1 MPVPNDSG
9 KYDAP
14 SILTPDGML
23 SDAQASGAPLLED
36 APDGVLVCYQSHF
49 FDHVLDVRE
58 TEPLHGES
66 DLLEFELHRF
76 TGLDADADVDTDA
89 ELAVLGHFGIGS
101 PTTAILMEL
110 LQSAGTE
117 AFLSVGWSGCL
128 QPDVPQSHYL
138 VVDEAIRDEGVS
150 HHYLPHSERIDAS
163 GAMVAEL
170 EHAVEAAGGK
180 FEVGAT
186 WTTDALFRETVPEIE
201 RYAEDGVLAVDMEAA
216 ATFAVGDYRG
226 LDVGSL
232 FLISDYLTTDDWD
245 RAFGESPDVV
255 DALPVA
261 MEALAGVLGR

>member
-1 MPVPNDSG
+1 MPIPNDLE

-23 SDAQASGAPLLED
+23 SDARESGAPLVED
-36 APDGVLVCYQSHF
+36 APDGVLLCYQSHF
-49 FDHVLDVRE
+49 FDRVLDVRE

-76 TGLDADADVDTDA
+76 TDLDTDA
-89 ELAVLGHFGIGS
+89 ELGILGHFGIGS
-101 PTTAILMEL
+101 PTTAVLMEL
-110 LQSAGTE
+110 LQAAGTE

-138 VVDEAIRDEGVS
+138 VIDEAIRDEGVS
-150 HHYLPHSERIDAS
+150 HHYLPDSERIDAS
-163 GAMVAEL
+163 DAMVAEL
-170 EHAVEAAGGK
+170 ERAVEMAGGE

-186 WTTDALFRETVPEIE
+186 WTTDALFRETVPEIKG
-201 RYAEDGVLAVDMEAA
+201 YGEDGVLAVDMEAA

-226 LDVGSL
+226 LNVGSL

-245 RAFGESPDVV
+245 PAFGESPDVV

-261 MEALAGVLGR
+261 MNALAGVLDQ